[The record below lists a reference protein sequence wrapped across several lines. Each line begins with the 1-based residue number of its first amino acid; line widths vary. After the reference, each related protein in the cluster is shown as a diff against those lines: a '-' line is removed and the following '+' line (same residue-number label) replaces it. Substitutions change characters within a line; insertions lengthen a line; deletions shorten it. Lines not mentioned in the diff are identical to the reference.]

1 MSRTRAAPTRVIACM
16 TAFALALVFFLTP
29 SVARAQVHWDASAQ
43 AGIMK
48 RVIVDRPS
56 GGENAGFG
64 PAAQLTAHVA
74 LLPLLRFGAYF
85 GHDISPIE
93 GPASARD
100 LTWGGVRAKIMSP
113 WPRGAMR
120 AWLFVGFGYEGV
132 YGRSTTASGSTIH
145 GAGGGF
151 FEVPFGIGASYKV
164 RKPWELCAELGMR
177 TGFAHHGS
185 VYEQPGPVLSTPGAA
200 DVHAPPAGIDRYAF
214 GLTIGILVDL

>member
-1 MSRTRAAPTRVIACM
+1 MPPVRARQTSLVVRFAFTP
-16 TAFALALVFFLTP
+16 AFALAAFASMAWFP
-29 SVARAQVHWDASAQ
+29 SVAHAQVHWDTSAQ

-48 RVIVDRPS
+48 RVLVDRPS
-56 GGENAGFG
+56 GGEDAGFG
-64 PAAQLTAHVA
+64 PVAQLTAHVA
-74 LLPLLRFGAYF
+74 LLPLLRVGAYF

-100 LTWGGVRAKIMSP
+100 LTWGGIRAKIMSP

-132 YGRSTTASGSTIH
+132 YARSTTVAGSTVH

-151 FEVPFGIGASYKV
+151 FEVPFGIGASYKL

-177 TGFAHHGS
+177 TGFAHTGS
-185 VYEQPGPVLSTPGAA
+185 MYEQPGSGT
-200 DVHAPPAGIDRYAF
+200 DRYAF
-214 GLTIGILVDL
+214 GLTIGVLLDL